1 MPKQKGL
8 NAKQQRFVAAYR
20 ADPNATKAAIAA
32 GYSAKTAYSAGA
44 RLLKN
49 VEVAAALNKK
59 LAQDVEKFDITGDKV
74 LEELR
79 AIGFADLTHAGIAK
93 IAETGDLG
101 APSAFTVKCADKLK
115 ALELL
120 GKNLKLFVDRV
131 EHSGSLTLEQLVAGG
146 GDE

>member
-1 MPKQKGL
+1 MPNNKLNIRQQK
-8 NAKQQRFVAAYR
+8 FVAAYR

-32 GYSAKTAYSAGA
+32 GYSAKTAGTAGS

-49 VEVAAALNKK
+49 VRVAAELNRKI
-59 LAQDVEKFDITGDKV
+59 ARDVEKFGITGDKV
-74 LEELR
+74 LDELR
-79 AIGFADLTHAGIAK
+79 SIGFADLTPAGIAR

-120 GKNLKLFVDRV
+120 GKNLKLFTEKV
-131 EHSGSLTLEQLVAGG
+131 EVSGTLTLEQLVAGG
-146 GDE
+146 DE